1 MIKPLVLMKIGW
13 LFDDGLVNSNLLLAS
28 IALFVLLGVSV
39 YALFSSSMKPFQHTN
54 VK

>member
-28 IALFVLLGVSV
+28 IALFVLLGV